1 MNERRSVESKQ
12 ATSLPSISVA
22 MATYNGAH
30 YIQEQLDSIASQT
43 LKPLELVITDDGS
56 TDATAEIV
64 RAFAQTA
71 PFTVKFF
78 ENSTRLKYADNFLRA
93 SSLCECEL
101 IAFCDQDDIW
111 LPNKLNRII
120 TYFEDA
126 EVLLAMHAAE
136 TLLLSGER
144 GAHYPEFR
152 ETRVYKQGECDLFW
166 NRPGF
171 AMVFRRKLLELTD
184 NSLRPRKL
192 YGHDHWVF
200 FLAASAGWIATTTE
214 VLSLYRQHQSN
225 VYGAPERKSILK
237 KLSIGAET
245 PNYEEVAEGELA
257 CASALYSALPGCPP
271 AWAES
276 FTRAAVALERRS
288 KLHRLRGN
296 FYAMDSSFFLRTKI
310 FVQFLISGAY
320 LPDASRTRLGLKA
333 AWKDLSIGLVGLYKL
348 QKS

>member
-1 MNERRSVESKQ
+1 MESKQ

-43 LKPLELVITDDGS
+43 LKPLELVVTDDGS

-71 PFTVKFF
+71 PFPVRFF
-78 ENSTRLKYADNFLRA
+78 ENSARLKYADNFLRA
-93 SSLCECEL
+93 TSLCSGEL

-111 LPNKLNRII
+111 LPGKLNRII
-120 TYFEDA
+120 SYFDDA

-144 GAHYPEFR
+144 GAQYPEFR
-152 ETRVYKQGECDLFW
+152 ETRVYMQGECDPFW

-171 AMVFRRKLLELTD
+171 AMIFRRKLLELMD
-184 NSLRPRKL
+184 NSQRPVKL
-192 YGHDHWVF
+192 YSHDHWVF
-200 FLAASAGWIATTTE
+200 FLAASAGRIATTAE

-225 VYGAPERKSILK
+225 VYGVPARRSVLK
-237 KLSIGAET
+237 KLSIGVEI
-245 PNYEEVAEGELA
+245 PNYKEVAEGELA
-257 CASALYSALPGCPP
+257 CAAALHKVLPGCPP
-271 AWAES
+271 AWSGAL
-276 FTRAAVALERRS
+276 TRSADALEHRS
-288 KLHRLRGN
+288 MLHRLRGKL
-296 FYAMDSSFFLRTKI
+296 YAMDSRFPVRITTFIQL
-310 FVQFLISGAY
+310 LLSGAY

-333 AWKDLSIGLVGLYKL
+333 AWKDLSLGLFGLYKL
-348 QKS
+348 RRS